1 MYLCILRKP
10 RIQIS
15 RQGSRRQAQQC
26 SDSWLFP
33 PASCQLKV
41 ENRISQKEDKL
52 STKGILLCKTNQE
65 SEQTIASDYAEFA
78 YKLIKTT
85 RELLQETDSG
95 NDVKL
100 FHWGQVA
107 IDIFLWQIQAQGNIF
122 SNNFT

>member
-1 MYLCILRKP
+1 MPSEFEERFEELTNNKSVVGAMILTAEGKTVRTTF
-10 RIQIS
+10 
-15 RQGSRRQAQQC
+15 
-26 SDSWLFP
+26 DS
-33 PASCQLKV
+33 ASSS
-41 ENRISQKEDKL
+41 N
-52 STKGILLCKTNQE
+52 
-65 SEQTIASDYAEFA
+65 YAEFA

-107 IDIFLWQIQAQGNIF
+107 IDIFLWQIQAQGNII